1 MVTNSFWNPFSC
13 FDANDFFLRW
23 RLQMKMEKC
32 DIAFPPQ
39 KPDSLQFVYKKYPT
53 TKYIVRCSKCIL
65 AQQSASLSL
74 SHVCTLFLCLPI
86 CFQKIKIH
94 LCKIQTLKMSHLA
107 QKWKKSELSL
117 KITTLTQTRHFSA
130 KKGNISTWLHV
141 SQKITIS
148 ILTEENVSYEFVA

>member
-1 MVTNSFWNPFSC
+1 MTAFFSVGFDYKDWKWRSVTLHFHLRSQTSYNSLWK
-13 FDANDFFLRW
+13 L
-23 RLQMKMEKC
+23 
-32 DIAFPPQ
+32 
-39 KPDSLQFVYKKYPT
+39 YPT